1 MEDTKELVE
10 LVQDINMEIF
20 NLEISE
26 DFYFGVTLNTD
37 GFSSA
42 IDFMDC
48 QIWSS
53 ENDEREY
60 VKVEVDGKVD
70 EELEPLRPFLLKK
83 MSFVISQIIKIKD
96 ALENLSQ

>member
-1 MEDTKELVE
+1 MNETFTELHE
-10 LVQDINMEIF
+10 IVQDINMEIF

-60 VKVEVDGKVD
+60 VKVEVDGKID
-70 EELEPLRPFLLKK
+70 EELEPLQPFLLKK
-83 MSFVISQIIKIKD
+83 MSFIINQMIKIKD
-96 ALENLSQ
+96 ALEKL